1 MKTPSL
7 TFIVAF
13 AAGALLA
20 LGIRTA
26 RHQPYA
32 APAQATAPAH
42 EMHAAPTATNT
53 AAVNTICPVC
63 GMEVDPEIPSAHY
76 KGAMV
81 GFGCAECPAE
91 FAADPERYGPA
102 ALKNVEAE

>member
-53 AAVNTICPVC
+53 AAVNTICRALQGNHGRIWLRGMSARFC
-63 GMEVDPEIPSAHY
+63 GGPGTLWSRR
-76 KGAMV
+76 
-81 GFGCAECPAE
+81 AEK
-91 FAADPERYGPA
+91 RGG
-102 ALKNVEAE
+102 